1 MKVLFAVHGYPPEL
15 RGGTEGSTQALARSA
30 AAHGIEV
37 MVVAGSL
44 EHGEEFSISEE
55 VDRDPR
61 TAAGVRVRRM
71 HRSDLYFDHWQKLHS
86 DEVGRAFSNI
96 LEEWRPDVVHV
107 MHWLRLSDD
116 LVLRCCTRFAS
127 ERALPTEVFGP
138 VLRPPCMR
146 QRPFRGWS
154 FHLSQTAGARQA

>member
-30 AAHGIEV
+30 AAHGMEV

-44 EHGEEFSISEE
+44 EHGEEFSISED

-61 TAAGVRVRRM
+61 TGAGVRVRRM

-86 DEVGRAFSNI
+86 DEVGRAFSSI

-116 LVLRCCTRFAS
+116 LVLRAA
-127 ERALPTEVFGP
+127 RAGIPSLVT
-138 VLRPPCMR
+138 LND
-146 QRPFRGWS
+146 
-154 FHLSQTAGARQA
+154 HLSSCLLSLRVHP